1 MSENHERSSFSDHQA
16 RILAEVLDAIIPPS
30 ADGLLPGAGRIDLAG
45 AIEDALRQ
53 TPEVLAMIVQGL
65 SSLDELA
72 RRRGSQDFTA
82 LHETDRREVMEEL
95 ASSQDAFPP
104 VLILQTFAAYYRS
117 QRVLEELGLEARAP
131 HPSGYAVEPNNFA
144 LLDAVR
150 RRPPFYRQC

>member
-65 SSLDELA
+65 SSIDERVKRVMA
-72 RRRGSQDFTA
+72 AVCCTTRTVTGKTICRTCSQKVCQFVTCS
-82 LHETDRREVMEEL
+82 VEL
-95 ASSQDAFPP
+95 
-104 VLILQTFAAYYRS
+104 
-117 QRVLEELGLEARAP
+117 
-131 HPSGYAVEPNNFA
+131 
-144 LLDAVR
+144 
-150 RRPPFYRQC
+150 